1 MATQTQTQSRPIF
14 NLSLRGVVAL
24 VCVLLVLLVGAAHLL
39 HTHGPDQTSD
49 PGCSLCAVVH
59 LAAIAS
65 PSLDAP
71 VALQSVVQARFAERV
86 AVPRQLFI
94 QHLYIRP
101 PPEWNVF
108 A

>member
-1 MATQTQTQSRPIF
+1 MRA
-14 NLSLRGVVAL
+14 VVAM

-39 HTHGPDQTSD
+39 HTHGPDQMSD

-59 LAAIAS
+59 LAAIAA

-71 VALQSVVQARFAERV
+71 VSLECVVRARVADRV
-86 AVPRQLFI
+86 AVPRQLLI
-94 QHLYIRP
+94 HHLYIRP
-101 PPEWNVF
+101 PPAENVF

>member
-1 MATQTQTQSRPIF
+1 MNCALQ
-14 NLSLRGVVAL
+14 LRGSSRSTLRSVLAV

-39 HTHGPDQTSD
+39 HSHGPEQAAD

-65 PSLDAP
+65 PMLHAP
-71 VALQSVVQARFAERV
+71 IFLRGVVRALVAERG
-86 AVPRQLFI
+86 AVPRRVLI
-94 QHLYIRP
+94 HHLYIRP
-101 PPEWNVF
+101 PPETNVF